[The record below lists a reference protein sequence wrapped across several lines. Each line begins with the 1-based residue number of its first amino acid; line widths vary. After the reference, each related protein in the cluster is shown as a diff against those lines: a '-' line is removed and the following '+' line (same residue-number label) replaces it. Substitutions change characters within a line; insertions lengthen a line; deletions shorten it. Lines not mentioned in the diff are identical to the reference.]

1 MYHFSLLY
9 PGTMDILLFDTKN
22 QTYIIADYKTNRDL
36 FKNFQGQTM
45 LAPFEYK
52 LDRPF
57 SHYEIQL
64 SYYQILIEQILGI
77 TVSRRIVVYLGLDGE
92 FTMYDCEDVRHLLN

>member
-1 MYHFSLLY
+1 
-9 PGTMDILLFDTKN
+9 
-22 QTYIIADYKTNRDL
+22 
-36 FKNFQGQTM
+36 M
-45 LAPFEYK
+45 LGPFEYK
-52 LDRPF
+52 LDMPF

>member
-1 MYHFSLLY
+1 
-9 PGTMDILLFDTKN
+9 MDILLFDTKN

-45 LAPFEYK
+45 LGPFEYK
-52 LDRPF
+52 WDRPF